1 MDCWLG
7 IFGLPEEQIGLC
19 FIKSR
24 NIALIRQHE
33 RIVEP
38 NRPPGSKRR
47 EAINCRKA
55 ISVSGAV
62 PIRRPI
68 EMPPLLPSAIS
79 GKIDDAGRRSESG
92 QNLFFKIRF
101 PLCAVRVDDEK
112 LLSARNPEERD
123 SDHNRGRSH
132 EPTNC
137 RECNDWHAE
146 DNRSNNHR
154 REQNFVPPFHR
165 LTYSMRQFVNIKFND
180 WSVCR

>member
-55 ISVSGAV
+55 IPVSGAV

-68 EMPPLLPSAIS
+68 EMPPLHPSAIS
-79 GKIDDAGRRSESG
+79 GKIYDAGRRSESG
-92 QNLFFKIRF
+92 QNLFFKIRL

-112 LLSARNPEERD
+112 LLSARNPEKRD
-123 SDHNRGRSH
+123 GDHNRDCSRD
-132 EPTNC
+132 PTNC
-137 RECNDWHAE
+137 REREDWRAE

-165 LTYSMRQFVNIKFND
+165 LTLWMSHAQSALALAD
-180 WSVCR
+180 C